1 MHTKEHKMN
10 LETAVSSLDRTFDKG
25 VLLSRELTQLNLKIE
40 ALNLQLESNEKT
52 KSQLILTI
60 KTLLSE
66 PIKTEIL

>member
-1 MHTKEHKMN
+1 MDTKEHKMN

-40 ALNLQLESNEKT
+40 ALNLQLESNERT
-52 KSQLILTI
+52 KNQLIFTI

-66 PIKTEIL
+66 PIKNEKL

>member
-1 MHTKEHKMN
+1 MDTKEHKMN

-40 ALNLQLESNEKT
+40 ALHQQLESNEKT
-52 KSQLILTI
+52 KSQLIFTI

-66 PIKTEIL
+66 PIKNEKL

>member
-52 KSQLILTI
+52 KSQLIFTI

>member
-25 VLLSRELTQLNLKIE
+25 VLLSKEITQLNLKIE
-40 ALNLQLESNEKT
+40 ALNLQLESNERT

-66 PIKTEIL
+66 PIKNEIL

>member
-25 VLLSRELTQLNLKIE
+25 VLLSKEITQLNLKIE

-52 KSQLILTI
+52 KSELILTI
-60 KTLLSE
+60 KTLLNE
-66 PIKTEIL
+66 PIKNEIL

>member
-25 VLLSRELTQLNLKIE
+25 VLLSKEITQLNLKID

-52 KSQLILTI
+52 KNELILTI

-66 PIKTEIL
+66 PIKNEIL

>member
-40 ALNLQLESNEKT
+40 TLKLQLESNEKT
-52 KSQLILTI
+52 KSQLIFTI

>member
-1 MHTKEHKMN
+1 MDTKEHKMN

-40 ALNLQLESNEKT
+40 ALNLQLESNERT
-52 KSQLILTI
+52 KSQLIFTI

-66 PIKTEIL
+66 PIKNEKL

>member
-1 MHTKEHKMN
+1 MDTKEPKMN

-40 ALNLQLESNEKT
+40 ALNLQLESNERT
-52 KSQLILTI
+52 KSQLIFTI

-66 PIKTEIL
+66 PIKNEKL

>member
-25 VLLSRELTQLNLKIE
+25 VLLSKEITQLNLKIE
-40 ALNLQLESNEKT
+40 TLNLQLESNEKT
-52 KSQLILTI
+52 KSQLIFTI